1 MSTAFARPEAAWNRA
16 LDIRCELHV
25 PEGWRPELT
34 AEGNCMTPPPT
45 GQHNLTASSVHDA
58 LASAELDG
66 CGILQ
71 TLGVGIRAT
80 GSIYVPDLCVVP
92 RDAVPDSRTVR
103 VPFGQPVEVGDPFAI
118 RLETTEF

>member
-1 MSTAFARPEAAWNRA
+1 MSTAFARPETAWNRA
-16 LDIRCELHV
+16 LDIRCELQV
-25 PEGWRPELT
+25 EGWRPELT
-34 AEGNCMTPPPT
+34 AEGICMTPPPT

-80 GSIYVPDLCVVP
+80 GSICVPDLCVVP

-103 VPFGQPVEVGDPFAI
+103 VPFGQPVEVGDPFGI